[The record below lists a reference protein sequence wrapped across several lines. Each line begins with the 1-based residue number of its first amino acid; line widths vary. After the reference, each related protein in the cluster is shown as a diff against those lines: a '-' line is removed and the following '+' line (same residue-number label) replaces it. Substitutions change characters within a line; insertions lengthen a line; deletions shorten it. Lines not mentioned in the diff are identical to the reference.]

1 MSAPLIAGID
11 GCKGVWWAVVLAP
24 ADHLGAAS
32 FRRVETLEEV
42 FVGLGVA
49 MALIDMPIGLVDG
62 PELRAVEPAL
72 RRALPGKASSVF
84 STPCRAA
91 LAAAEYPAACAVN
104 RAALG
109 RGLSKQSFALFPKI
123 RAAEAAAL
131 KFGPER
137 LREGHPEMSFALMKG
152 APVLAKKRRPEGQ
165 SARQALL
172 EREGLPT
179 AALLAAR
186 PAGCGVDDLL
196 DAAALLWSAARFHR
210 RAHQLF
216 PGVPGTDALGL
227 PMAVIA

>member
-1 MSAPLIAGID
+1 M
-11 GCKGVWWAVVLAP
+11 VLAP

-32 FRRVETLEEV
+32 FRRAETLEEV

-62 PELRAVEPAL
+62 PEPRAVEPAL

-91 LAAAEYPAACAVN
+91 LAAGEYRAACAVN

-109 RGLSKQSFALFPKI
+109 RGLSRQSVALFPKI
-123 RAAEAAAL
+123 SAAEAAAL

-137 LREGHPEMSFALMKG
+137 LREGHPEMSFALMNG

-165 SARQALL
+165 NARRALL
-172 EREGLPT
+172 EGEGLP
-179 AALLAAR
+179 AVALLAAR
-186 PAGCGVDDLL
+186 PSDCGADDTL

-210 RAHQLF
+210 GAHRLF
-216 PGVPGTDALGL
+216 PETPDVDSLGL